1 MTQHLLS
8 GLHVFLLSLFLV
20 LAPSGCWW
28 LRQAPP
34 PDRPNP
40 SQARL
45 AKWGVSRLAV
55 VEFSDAT
62 RQNVGTRVA
71 DTFRNEMAIALGK
84 EWVRLNTM
92 TMPAGPQPVGLI
104 GVSQAQ
110 QLGRLNDVNGIV
122 SGQVLAYHYQRKTGR
137 VWVSVSLRLLETTRG
152 TIIWSRNAT
161 GMASVRA
168 DQPITED
175 ELNSGYNVAIRLAAK
190 EFIHDLVGNP
200 T

>member
-34 PDRPNP
+34 DRPTP
-40 SQARL
+40 APARL
-45 AKWGVSRLAV
+45 AKWGVTRLAV

-62 RQNVGTRVA
+62 RQQVGARVA
-71 DTFRNEMAIALGK
+71 DAFRDELGTSLGT
-84 EWVRLNTM
+84 ERVRLDPL
-92 TMPAGPQPVGLI
+92 TMPSGPQPIGLI

-110 QLGRLNDVNGIV
+110 QLGRLNDVNGLV
-122 SGQVLAYHYQRKTGR
+122 SGQVLAYHYQRRTGR
-137 VWVSVSLRLLETTRG
+137 VWVSVSLRLLDTSRG

-161 GMASVRA
+161 GTALVRSE
-168 DQPITED
+168 Q
-175 ELNSGYNVAIRLAAK
+175 ELDSGYNVAIRLAAK

>member
-34 PDRPNP
+34 DRPNP
-40 SQARL
+40 PPARL
-45 AKWGVSRLAV
+45 AKWGVTKLAV

-62 RQNVGTRVA
+62 RQHVGARVA
-71 DTFRNEMAIALGK
+71 DAFRDELAIALGK
-84 EWVRLNTM
+84 ERVRHEHLM
-92 TMPAGPQPVGLI
+92 MPSGPQPVGLI

-110 QLGRLNDVNGIV
+110 QLGRLNDVNGLV
-122 SGQVLAYHYQRKTGR
+122 SGQVLAYHYQRRTGR
-137 VWVSVSLRLLETTRG
+137 VWVSVSLRLLETSRG

-161 GMASVRA
+161 GTALVRS
-168 DQPITED
+168 DQEI
-175 ELNSGYNVAIRLAAK
+175 NSGYDVAIRLAAK